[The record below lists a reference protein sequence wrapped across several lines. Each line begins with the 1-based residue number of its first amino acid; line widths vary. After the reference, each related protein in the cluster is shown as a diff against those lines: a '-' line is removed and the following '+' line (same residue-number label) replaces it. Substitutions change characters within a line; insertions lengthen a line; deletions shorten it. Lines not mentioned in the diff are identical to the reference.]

1 MVLPLRGIL
10 EVVSHVDRDG
20 TAEVLED
27 LTPEERAWLE
37 EQLATYREL
46 LTYLHDH

>member
-1 MVLPLRGIL
+1 
-10 EVVSHVDRDG
+10 VSQVGRDR
-20 TAEVLED
+20 TTKVLED
-27 LTPEERAWLE
+27 LPPEERAWLE

>member
-1 MVLPLRGIL
+1 MS
-10 EVVSHVDRDG
+10 EVDRDR
-20 TAEVLED
+20 TAKVLDD
-27 LTPEERAWLE
+27 LSPEERAWVE